1 MSAHG
6 NSMQM
11 FRLSTLI
18 AAFAFISLCFTG
30 QGCEP
35 GAGSVLRS
43 GLRVVQNTNVI
54 AASIGLY
61 QAQRGLY
68 CGATAVSDRHI
79 VTARHCVDDVLRVS
93 YMDLKMFT
101 ENSNKF
107 RWATVISEDIATD
120 FAVLETDDSL
130 SAWVPFR
137 APYDGEA
144 LTVVRDFIPEL
155 APRSYV
161 SDLKMSI
168 QKGDSG
174 SGVFGQDGALVGVVT
189 RCDVAEGETH
199 CSGKRGAYSPIRRE
213 WLEEEE
219 GPTMTLE
226 LNSPDVVRELHRGG
240 T

>member
-1 MSAHG
+1 MKA
-6 NSMQM
+6 

-18 AAFAFISLCFTG
+18 AALAMISLCFTG

-35 GAGSVLRS
+35 GTGPGLRS
-43 GLRVVQNTNVI
+43 GLRVVQNANVI
-54 AASIGLY
+54 AASVGLY
-61 QAQRGLY
+61 QAQRGFY
-68 CGATAVSDRHI
+68 CGGTAVSDRHI
-79 VTARHCVDDVLRVS
+79 VTARHCVDDVLRVA
-93 YMDLKMFT
+93 YIDLKLFT
-101 ENSNKF
+101 EHTNAF

-137 APYDGEA
+137 APYDGEV
-144 LTVVRDFIPEL
+144 LTVVRDFIPEV

-189 RCDVAEGETH
+189 RCDVAQGETH
-199 CSGKRGAYSPIRRE
+199 CSGKRGTYSPIRRE
-213 WLEEEE
+213 WLEEEQ

-226 LNSPDVVRELHRGG
+226 LNSPDTVRDLHRVH
-240 T
+240 